1 MSTEKW
7 ESITWDWLEREIAD
21 YLLIAGGRRDKS
33 GSLVDLLVQRSKA
46 RVDSAA
52 VKPERT
58 QERND
63 G

>member
-7 ESITWDWLEREIAD
+7 ESITWDWVDREIAD
-21 YLLIAGGRRDKS
+21 CLLIAGGRRDKS
-33 GSLVDLLVQRSKA
+33 GSLVDLLVQRPKA

-58 QERND
+58 EERND